1 MLLLDRLAEEQ
12 ISAAIRRG
20 EFDALQGSGEPL
32 PIEDE
37 SLVPETL
44 RVAYRLLGNAGC
56 LPPDLMLRRE
66 ITELEGLLHSA
77 ESSGERCYLQRR
89 LSLLKTRL
97 KSQGRETSLCLQDAE
112 YREKLLRRMGNQR

>member
-20 EFDALQGSGEPL
+20 ELDALEGSGESL
-32 PIEDE
+32 AIEDDP
-37 SLVPETL
+37 LVPEAL
-44 RVAYRLLGNAGC
+44 RVAHRLLGNAGC

-77 ESSGERCYLQRR
+77 ESSGERCSLQRR

-97 KSQGRETSLCLQDAE
+97 KAEGRETSLWLQDTE
-112 YREKLLRRMGNQR
+112 YREKLLQRLDNNR